1 MDKPTPPPQRP
12 RPVLERA
19 FETVLWRSRLMVLL
33 AVVGSLLTAIVMF
46 LLASA
51 DVWHLLGELRHFAS
65 VDGLDR
71 IVARQ
76 AIVTGVVEVID
87 GYLLAAI
94 LLIFAL
100 GLYELFIS
108 RIDDAVGDEASA
120 NVLVIHSLDDLKTRL
135 GKVIL
140 MVLVVKF
147 FEFGIS
153 LEIDTAKDLLL
164 LGGGIALIGAALWLS
179 HAKAH
184 D

>member
-1 MDKPTPPPQRP
+1 MDAPEPPSSRP
-12 RPVLERA
+12 RPALERA
-19 FETVLWRSRLMVLL
+19 FEAVLWRSRLVVLL
-33 AVVGSLLTAIVMF
+33 AVIGSLLTAIVMF

-51 DVWHLLGELRHFAS
+51 DVLHLFQELLHFAG
-65 VDGLDR
+65 VDGVDR
-71 IVARQ
+71 VLARQ
-76 AIVTGVVEVID
+76 AIVTSVVEVID

-108 RIDDAVGDEASA
+108 RIDEAVGEEASA
-120 NVLVIHSLDDLKTRL
+120 NVLVIRSLDDLKTRL

-153 LEIDTAKDLLL
+153 MDIDTAKDLLL
-164 LGGGIALIGAALWLS
+164 FGGGIALIGAALWLS
-179 HAKAH
+179 HAHSH

>member
-1 MDKPTPPPQRP
+1 MSEPNPPSPDTSST
-12 RPVLERA
+12 LERI
-19 FETVLWRSRLMVLL
+19 FENVLWKSRLVVLL
-33 AVVGSLLTAIVMF
+33 AVIGSLVTSIVMF

-51 DVWHLLGELRHFAS
+51 DVVHLIQELLHFAS
-65 VDGLDR
+65 VEGDARLA
-71 IVARQ
+71 ARQ
-76 AIVTGVVEVID
+76 TIVTAVVEVID

-108 RIDDAVGDEASA
+108 RIDTAVGDQAKD
-120 NVLVIHSLDDLKTRL
+120 NVLVIRSLDDLKTRL

-153 LEIDTAKDLLL
+153 MDIDTAKDLLL
-164 LGGGIALIGAALWLS
+164 FGGGIALVGAALWLGHGKS
-179 HAKAH
+179 S